1 MGRIL
6 ALDVGTRRTGIAVT
20 DPDGRIAQPFYTIP
34 TDRLLTWLQEF
45 CTREPVETIVLGKP
59 LDALTGVP
67 TPLWEHVQKLG
78 QWIERTLKIPVVY
91 WDERFSSRWAKAQM
105 RYYGHDGGQRKGHA
119 KKRLGRPTRDPYSL
133 KDQLAAWNLL
143 ETYLQWKRS
152 G

>member
-6 ALDVGTRRTGIAVT
+6 ALDIGTRRTGIAMT
-20 DPDGRIAQPFYTIP
+20 DPEGRIAQPFNTIA
-34 TDRLLTWLQEF
+34 TERLLAWLQEF

-59 LDALTGVP
+59 LDALTGKP
-67 TPLWEHVQKLG
+67 TPLWNQVQKVG

-105 RYYGHDGGQRKGHA
+105 HYYGYGGRRGGGG
-119 KKRLGRPTRDPYSL
+119 GRHSARTTQEAYSL

-143 ETYLQWKRS
+143 ETYLQWKRT